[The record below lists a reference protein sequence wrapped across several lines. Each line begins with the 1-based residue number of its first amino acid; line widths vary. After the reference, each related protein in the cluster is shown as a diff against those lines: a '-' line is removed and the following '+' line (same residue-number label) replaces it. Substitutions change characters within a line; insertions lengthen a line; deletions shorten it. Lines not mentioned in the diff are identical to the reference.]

1 MIETDIIAYI
11 QIIKGKIN
19 ADMDKLSKLLWDNY
33 HNRLSDNVSSIRYE
47 DSFCPADPLID
58 EIIDEIQTNFEKV
71 TGERIYYTSY
81 WGHIH

>member
-33 HNRLSDNVSSIRYE
+33 HNR
-47 DSFCPADPLID
+47 
-58 EIIDEIQTNFEKV
+58 
-71 TGERIYYTSY
+71 
-81 WGHIH
+81 